1 MNGLICLNCG
11 SMDFEIWITTIVAYS
26 GFDEEPCSQSE
37 TPIIEVYC
45 SECGSAELAIV
56 TLEES
61 EIPLGEKPAKK
72 VVEILEKKGIK
83 EVPLL
88 QKMIERGDCFIPVES
103 CTKVS
108 ISELKSVLGMI

>member
-1 MNGLICLNCG
+1 
-11 SMDFEIWITTIVAYS
+11 MDFEVQLTRTIAYS
-26 GFDEEPCSQSE
+26 GFETEPSYQSE

-61 EIPLGEKPAKK
+61 EIPIGEKPAKK
-72 VVEILEKKGIK
+72 VVEILEMKGIK

-88 QKMIERGDCFIPVES
+88 RKMVERGDYFIPVKS